1 MPRVGVFCADPKEVD
16 LSLISGALRVA
27 STSSRREV
35 LVSGLLALLLLSAG
49 SGSTPLIGQDESRFA
64 VASQE
69 MLERGDL
76 VVPTFAGEGRYDKP
90 ILIYWCTMISYQ
102 LLGVSERAARLP
114 SQLAGALV
122 VALLAWTARRRWGAG
137 AGLLAGML
145 LLITPVFNI
154 EARACTADLVML
166 LPTIVAMLA
175 LEQIYT
181 GARSRYL
188 AALFW
193 IGMALSVLAKG
204 PVGPAC
210 ALFTGVALWAVN
222 RSWKKWELIAGGLLL
237 VLGWWPLGPVVMVV
251 PVVAAT
257 WSGLRSAASRR
268 VLVRLRWQWGLP
280 LAAALVAPWAIA
292 AHAATDGAFFAEAI
306 GRHVVS
312 RSLIA
317 LESHG
322 GFPGFYIVTGLIVAF
337 PWVGLLP
344 SALRRLRTAVTDDPR
359 LRFLIAWLLG
369 PLVLLELI
377 QTKLVHYWMIS
388 YPAGVML
395 VVGWLILTSTD
406 EQRVGLG
413 PRLTSLVTGLALAF
427 LPLALVIHLNLD
439 DLKDVALLTA
449 IPLIL
454 VVLIWTLRGSH
465 APLRSLVLLQVG
477 TVLYLLL
484 LLATFLPAFAGHLV
498 GPRTVQRAAEKVMP
512 NEQIVVYKAR
522 DDELFF
528 YLPEAISCRSSGCL
542 REWIEQERPFL
553 GLARTKD
560 LEQFKATHPD
570 LWLYT
575 IETVEGIDLGH
586 LETTEVSLVR
596 TGASYLPAP
605 GAQP

>member
-1 MPRVGVFCADPKEVD
+1 
-16 LSLISGALRVA
+16 LRIA

-35 LVSGLLALLLLSAG
+35 LISGLLALLLLSAG

-76 VVPTFAGEGRYDKP
+76 VVPTFAGENRYDKP
-90 ILIYWCTMISYQ
+90 ILIYWCTMASYQ

-137 AGLLAGML
+137 AGLLAGLL
-145 LLITPVFNI
+145 LLITPVFNV

-166 LPTIVAMLA
+166 LPTLVAMLA
-175 LEQIYT
+175 LEQIYS
-181 GARSRYL
+181 GARRRYL

-210 ALFTGVALWAVN
+210 VLSTGVALWAIS
-222 RSWKKWELIAGGLLL
+222 RSWKRWELIAGGLLML
-237 VLGWWPLGPVVMVV
+237 CGWWPLGPAVLVI
-251 PVVAAT
+251 PAVAAT
-257 WSGLRSAASRR
+257 WSALRSAASRR
-268 VLVRLRWQWGLP
+268 VLKRLRWQWGLP

-292 AHAATDGAFFAEAI
+292 AHIATDGAFFTEAI

-312 RSLIA
+312 RSLTA

-322 GFPGFYIVTGLIVAF
+322 GFPGFYIITGLIVAF

-344 SALRRLRTAVTDDPR
+344 SALYRVRKALADDSR
-359 LRFLIAWLLG
+359 LRFLMAWLLG
-369 PLVLLELI
+369 PLVLLELV

-395 VVGWLILTSTD
+395 VVGWLILTSTN

-413 PRLTSLVTGLALAF
+413 PRLTTLVTGLTLAF
-427 LPLALVIHLNLD
+427 LPLALVIRLNLD

-449 IPLIL
+449 IPLVL
-454 VVLIWTLRGSH
+454 VVLIWSLRGGY
-465 APLRSLVLLQVG
+465 APLRSLVLLQAG
-477 TVLYLLL
+477 TALYLLL
-484 LLATFLPAFAGHLV
+484 LLATLLPALGAHLM
-498 GPRTVQRAAEKVMP
+498 GPRTVQRATEMIMP
-512 NEQIVVYKAR
+512 NEEIVVYKAR

-528 YLPEAISCRSSGCL
+528 YLPEAVSCRSSDCL
-542 REWIEQERPFL
+542 REWIKQERPFL
-553 GLARTKD
+553 GLARTRD
-560 LEQFKATHPD
+560 LERFKAAHPD